1 MQTAESGTY
10 FRVSLQDVIYEAKQY
25 LQILDTT
32 TDDDMLE
39 LMAWR
44 AVKRL
49 NAQSSLKTEVKE
61 LEVCNGEVT
70 LPKNLF
76 RFLWFMICGPMN
88 RETEGGFPGGQPTTY
103 FQNYIYVD
111 TPFLNEM
118 CNCGI
123 TEGEGNYP
131 PVNYQQAVRINNGKL
146 IFSNKR
152 FIYFD
157 KIRLAGIY
165 YETDSN
171 GVLTVNDNMVPAIVY
186 RICSEYA
193 TVNVKK
199 YTPEQRQLWRAQA
212 VSMGNKVR
220 SDDFKINFQNNIDQI
235 QSMYR
240 AYNYSPLV
248 SRNRS
253 RY

>member
-1 MQTAESGTY
+1 MQTAESATY
-10 FRVSLQDVIYEAKQY
+10 FRVSLQNVIYEAKQY

-171 GVLTVNDNMVPAIVY
+171 GDLTVNDNMVPAIVY